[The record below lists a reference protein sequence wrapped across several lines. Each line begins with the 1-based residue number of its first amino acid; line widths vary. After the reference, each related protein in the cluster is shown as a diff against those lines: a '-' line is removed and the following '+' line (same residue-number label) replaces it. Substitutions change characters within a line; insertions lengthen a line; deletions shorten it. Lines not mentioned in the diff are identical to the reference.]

1 MSPDQWQK
9 AKQLFDAALKRSPD
23 ERLLFIEEN
32 FNGDETVRREVE
44 SLLAKSDNAAV
55 FLERPAI
62 GEVAEAIVENTEKF
76 RVGQSVSHYKI
87 IKLLGSGGMGEVY
100 LAEDTRLRRHAAL
113 KTITD
118 PGGNHQ
124 HLHRFMREA
133 QAASALNHPHICTIY
148 EVSDEGDTPYIAMEY
163 VAGETLDKKIQ
174 TGLEPN
180 QTLDI
185 ALQIADALTEAHAH
199 NIVHR
204 DIKPA
209 NIIVTQRG
217 RVKVLDFGL
226 AKKISAENDEETQK
240 IISQAGTIIGT
251 ASYMSP
257 EQAKGKEVDE
267 RSDIFSFGV
276 VLYEMIAAR
285 PPFDG
290 ENAMDVISS
299 ILHKEP
305 MPLHRLMP
313 EVSPDL
319 ERVINKA
326 LRKDREE
333 RYQTAKDLLVDL
345 KEIKQE
351 LEFKNKLERTAPP
364 NRKKPDT
371 QIIGATTGHAERAT
385 SSAEYAIS
393 EIRKHKF
400 ASLAVLFL
408 LLAIGGSSFWYF
420 NAHPSNTTQIESI
433 AVLPFINESG
443 NVDVEYLAD
452 GMTESLIN
460 SLSKIPNLSV
470 QARSSVFHY
479 KGQDVEPK
487 KVATDLNVQAVLNG
501 RVVQRGDDLTLFL
514 SLVDAQTGKAI
525 WGEQYNRKLAD
536 LVALQTDITRDVSQ
550 KLRTRLSKADEKILT
565 KNYTENAE
573 AFQLYMKGRF
583 YLFRAIT
590 SESDKSISYFQQA
603 IDADPNYAL
612 AYAGLADA
620 YRARVVG
627 GGDSPAELMPKAKT
641 AAEKAIEIDDA
652 LAEGHAALGLII
664 FWYDW
669 DWNAAENQY
678 KRALQLDPNNVDS
691 LQYYAVFLSNTG
703 RHAEALY
710 KIKLAR
716 ELDPLNLRINAV
728 EGMLLL
734 HAGQTEE
741 AIARLQK
748 TLELEPDYRLA
759 NSFVARA
766 YIEKG
771 MFAEA
776 AIATRKAKEHAP
788 DSWEINSFAAYALA
802 KAGKLTEARAELDA
816 MLKLSK
822 TRYASPY
829 SIALVYNGL
838 GEMEKTLDNLEKA
851 FAEKDVRMV
860 FLKVEPKWNNL
871 RNEPRFIELMR
882 RMNF

>member
-1 MSPDQWQK
+1 
-9 AKQLFDAALKRSPD
+9 
-23 ERLLFIEEN
+23 
-32 FNGDETVRREVE
+32 
-44 SLLAKSDNAAV
+44 
-55 FLERPAI
+55 
-62 GEVAEAIVENTEKF
+62 
-76 RVGQSVSHYKI
+76 I
-87 IKLLGSGGMGEVY
+87 I
-100 LAEDTRLRRHAAL
+100 
-113 KTITD
+113 D

-124 HLHRFMREA
+124 HLQRVLREA

-148 EVSDEGDTPYIAMEY
+148 EVNDDGDTPFIAMEY
-163 VAGETLDKKIQ
+163 VAGETLDKKIE

-180 QTLDI
+180 QTLEI

-209 NIIVTQRG
+209 NVIVTPRG

-226 AKKISAENDEETQK
+226 AKKISAESDDETQK
-240 IISQAGTIIGT
+240 IISQSGTIIGT

-257 EQAKGKEVDE
+257 EQAKGQEVDE

-276 VLYEMIAAR
+276 VLYEMTAGR

-290 ENAMDVISS
+290 ESTMDVIGS

-305 MPLHRLMP
+305 APLHRLMP

-351 LEFKNKLERTAPP
+351 LEFQNKLERTAPP
-364 NRKKPDT
+364 NREKADT
-371 QIIGATTGHAERAT
+371 QMIGATTGHAERAT

-400 ASLAVLFL
+400 ASLVVLVFL

-420 NAHPSNTTQIESI
+420 NAHPSNTLQIESI
-433 AVLPFINESG
+433 AVLPFVNESG
-443 NVDVEYLAD
+443 NAEVEYLTD

-460 SLSKIPNLSV
+460 SLSNLPNLSV

-479 KGQDVEPK
+479 KGLNVEPK

-514 SLVDAQTGKAI
+514 SLVDAQTGKAV

-550 KLRTRLSKADEKILT
+550 KLRARLSKADEKILT

-583 YLFRAIT
+583 YLIRGIM
-590 SESDKSISYFQQA
+590 SESDKSISCFQQA
-603 IDADPNYAL
+603 IEADPNYAL
-612 AYAGLADA
+612 AYSGLADA

-627 GGDSPAELMPKAKT
+627 GGDSPAEFMPKAKA
-641 AAEKAIEIDDA
+641 AAEKAIEIDDT

-678 KRALQLDPNNVDS
+678 KRALQLDPNSADS

-703 RHAEALY
+703 RHAEALA
-710 KIKLAR
+710 KIKRAR
-716 ELDPLNLRINAV
+716 ELDPLSLRINAV

-734 HAGQTEE
+734 HAGQTDE

-748 TLELEPDYRLA
+748 TLELDPNYRLA

-776 AIATRKAKEHAP
+776 ATATHKAKELAP
-788 DSWEINSFAAYALA
+788 DSWEINSFGAYALA
-802 KAGKLTEARAELDA
+802 KSGKLTEARAELDA
-816 MLKLSK
+816 MLKVSK

-829 SIALVYNGL
+829 GIALVYNGL
-838 GEMEKTLDNLEKA
+838 GETEKTLDYLEKA

-871 RNEPRFIELMR
+871 RSEPRFIALMR